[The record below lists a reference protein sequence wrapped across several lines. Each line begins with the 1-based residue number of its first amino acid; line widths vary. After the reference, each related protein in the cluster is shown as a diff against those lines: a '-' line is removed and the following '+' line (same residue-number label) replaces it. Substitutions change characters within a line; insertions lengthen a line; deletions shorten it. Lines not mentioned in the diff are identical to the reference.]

1 VFIFFASAI
10 WALLPLVAQ
19 SALHLGSGGYRLLL
33 GSWTGPGTDRP
44 GAAARGHALAGA

>member
-19 SALHLGSGGYRLLL
+19 SALHLGSGGYGLLL
-33 GSWTGPGTDRP
+33 GSWTGSGS
-44 GAAARGHALAGA
+44 